1 MNEKT
6 PLREL
11 KGVGEK
17 TEKLFQKIG
26 ITTTEELLRYY
37 PRTYDIYEEPVEIA
51 SAEEDKTVSIRVTI
65 ATGIYISQVRNLQVL
80 TTTVADAS
88 GRLPVAWFNAPYLK
102 GTLKKGSV
110 FILRGKITRKKGRP
124 QMEHP
129 EIFTPA
135 AYEEIIHSIWSD
147 ERTFQQ
153 YDHEVGPSDF
163 GYKASP
169 WRISAGRDTGTLSA
183 RRCQLC
189 DPDYPFSEKYAGAS
203 HSQETSG
210 IR

>member
-26 ITTTEELLRYY
+26 ITTTEELFRYY

-88 GRLPVAWFNAPYLK
+88 GRLPVAWFNAPLRILAQREQGDDSFLSLK
-102 GTLKKGSV
+102 IILAISVGT
-110 FILRGKITRKKGRP
+110 T
-124 QMEHP
+124 
-129 EIFTPA
+129 
-135 AYEEIIHSIWSD
+135 
-147 ERTFQQ
+147 
-153 YDHEVGPSDF
+153 
-163 GYKASP
+163 
-169 WRISAGRDTGTLSA
+169 
-183 RRCQLC
+183 
-189 DPDYPFSEKYAGAS
+189 
-203 HSQETSG
+203 
-210 IR
+210 

>member
-1 MNEKT
+1 MNDKT

-26 ITTTEELLRYY
+26 ITTAEELLRYY

-51 SAEEDKTVSIRVTI
+51 SAEEDKTVSIRATI
-65 ATGIYISQVRNLQVL
+65 ATGIYINQIRNLQVL

-88 GRLPVAWFNAPYLK
+88 GRLPVAWFNAPYLR
-102 GTLKKGSV
+102 GTLKKGGV
-110 FILRGKITRKKGRP
+110 FILRGKIIRKKGRP

-135 AYEEIIHSIWSD
+135 AYEEIIHSMQPVYGL
-147 ERTFQQ
+147 T
-153 YDHEVGPSDF
+153 
-163 GYKASP
+163 K
-169 WRISAGRDTGTLSA
+169 
-183 RRCQLC
+183 
-189 DPDYPFSEKYAGAS
+189 
-203 HSQETSG
+203 
-210 IR
+210 